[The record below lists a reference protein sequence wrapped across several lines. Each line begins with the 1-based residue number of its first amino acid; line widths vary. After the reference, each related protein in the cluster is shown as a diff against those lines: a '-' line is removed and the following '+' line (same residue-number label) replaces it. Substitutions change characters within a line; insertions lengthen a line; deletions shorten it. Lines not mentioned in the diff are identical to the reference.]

1 MTAIGGPAYVAG
13 NPTTAL
19 SRLPSNKDLTVVL
32 IPASLKVTRNIHRSV
47 LLGDGKGP
55 EIVKDVM
62 VKRDMIK
69 NYLKKEKSDKLSTH
83 FKLHKETRPK
93 AIDPG
98 KKLVLK
104 NTRLQKLIGG
114 VEP

>member
-1 MTAIGGPAYVAG
+1 MTAIGGPSVVAG
-13 NPTTAL
+13 YPTTAL

-47 LLGDGKGP
+47 LLGDGKGH

-62 VKRDMIK
+62 VKRDMVK
-69 NYLKKEKSDKLSTH
+69 NYLKKDKSDKLLTH
-83 FKLHKETRPK
+83 FKHQKETQRKPN
-93 AIDPG
+93 DPA

-104 NTRLQKLIGG
+104 NTRL
-114 VEP
+114 